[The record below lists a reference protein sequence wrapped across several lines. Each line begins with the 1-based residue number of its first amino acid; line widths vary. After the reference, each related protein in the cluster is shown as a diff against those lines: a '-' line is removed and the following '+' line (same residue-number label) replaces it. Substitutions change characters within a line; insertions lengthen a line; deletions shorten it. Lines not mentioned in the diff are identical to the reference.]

1 MTEFKHAAARAAH
14 RALCGGVSGLLLL
27 LLVLLPAAGCAGDS
41 AEGPAGESTP
51 PPRQPPQGVVTE
63 ADSGGTFEV
72 PLGGE
77 TSLRLSS
84 DYVWSEPAAEGGAVE
99 LAPVDYLQDPGY
111 SEWMVRGVQ
120 AGTASISALGEP
132 ACAGEGCPDEPL
144 PFRVTITITS

>member
-1 MTEFKHAAARAAH
+1 MPEFKHAAARAAR
-14 RALCGGVSGLLLL
+14 RALCSGVSRLLLL
-27 LLVLLPAAGCAGDS
+27 LLVVPAAACAGDS
-41 AEGPAGESTP
+41 AEGPAGESTS

-84 DYVWSEPAAEGGAVE
+84 DYAWSEPAADGGAVE
-99 LAPVDYLQDPGY
+99 LVRVDYLQDPGY
-111 SEWMVRGVQ
+111 SEWMVQGVQ

-132 ACAGEGCPDEPL
+132 ACTGEGCPDEPL
-144 PFRVTITITS
+144 PFRVTITVTS